1 MTEQKID
8 LKSWL
13 LLILLSFIWGGS
25 FFFMGIAVKELPAL
39 LIVFARVGI
48 AALILIPI
56 HLVTQGSL
64 PRDRKTWVACGGMAL
79 LNNILPF
86 TAIAWGVHYIDSGLA
101 SVVNAT
107 TPMFAALFMAMF
119 QLERLILRKAIAL
132 ALGLVGVIILKGGN
146 FGDLSLQSLGIFAVT
161 FASCCYGLSVA
172 WSKTRLMGI
181 PPMTTATC
189 QLTVS
194 AIVMGILAF
203 GFSTPSLYFAA
214 SAATWAAL
222 IAIATLSTVVAYLIF
237 FRLINSNGPSFTSL
251 VTMLVPVSA
260 VFLGITFLREPF
272 GVNEIIG
279 AAIIGLALVMID
291 GRALKRFQLS
301 AA

>member
-1 MTEQKID
+1 MMEQKID
-8 LKSWL
+8 GQSWL
-13 LLILLSFIWGGS
+13 MLGLLSLIWGGS
-25 FFFMGIAVKELPAL
+25 FFFVGIAVHDLPAL

-56 HLVTQGSL
+56 HLLTQGPL
-64 PRDRKTWVACGGMAL
+64 PRDLKTWVACGGMAV

-86 TAIAWGVHYIDSGLA
+86 TAISWGQHYIGSGLA
-101 SVVNAT
+101 AVINAT
-107 TPMFAALFMAMF
+107 TPIFAALFMALF
-119 QLERLILRKAIAL
+119 QLERLILRKAVAL

-146 FGDLSLQSLGIFAVT
+146 FGDLGLQTLGILAVT
-161 FASCCYGLSVA
+161 FASSCYGLSTP

-181 PPMTTATC
+181 APMTTATC

-203 GFSTPSLYFAA
+203 SLSTPALYFSA
-214 SAATWAAL
+214 SVSTWAAL

-260 VFLGITFLREPF
+260 VLLGITFLHEPF
-272 GVNEIIG
+272 GVTEIIG

-291 GRALKRFQLS
+291 GRALKWFMPKL
-301 AA
+301 A